1 MKKILIAIAI
11 IGGIFLVYTIFFKG
25 DPEIE
30 SLLKSENQVD
40 SADILGADIIKAINE
55 INSLELDRSIFDD
68 PVLKSLND
76 YSTDIEPEPKGRKN
90 PFAPISSAPQVPTGD
105 SLLAE

>member
-11 IGGIFLVYTIFFKG
+11 IGGIFLVYSIFFKAN
-25 DPEIE
+25 PEIE
-30 SLLKSENQVD
+30 SLLKSEGQVD

-68 PVLKSLND
+68 PVLSSLTD

-90 PFAPISSAPQVPTGD
+90 PFAPISSAPKAPAEET
-105 SLLAE
+105 LLAE